1 MKGIFKMKNINLYLE
16 YLAEEAA
23 SDSAEAAIK
32 AEAEAEAEAEML
44 HNMSDEELWIY
55 YHGCNY

>member
-1 MKGIFKMKNINLYLE
+1 MKNINLYLE

-23 SDSAEAAIK
+23 SDVAEAAMVM
-32 AEAEAEAEAEML
+32 EAEAEAEAEML
-44 HNMSDEELWIY
+44 ANMSDEELWIY